1 MTKKIYPSN
10 LSTVNVKT
18 ETIVPERIENKT
30 LYISKNGGSHL
41 LISQNFSSNLIKI
54 L

>member
-1 MTKKIYPSN
+1 MTKNIYPSS

-18 ETIVPERIENKT
+18 ETIVPERLESKT
-30 LYISKNGGSHL
+30 LYICKNGGSHL
-41 LISQNFSSNLIKI
+41 LISQNFPSNLIKI